1 MKSKLIILS
10 AVVLMFSASQ
20 VFAGGGHDHSEH
32 SEAASKEDKGSV
44 MEHKGSMMDEHHSK
58 LPNVGNAICPV
69 SGEFISDVGD
79 GKGVQIEHVGKIY
92 NVCCKF
98 CAKDFKKDPEKFIK
112 IIENNLAEGKDP
124 GRVYESDH
132 DEDLEHETRDH
143 EESDNGEHDHKDH
156 EGEQHQLDEEDPE
169 KEEGHHHDQGDHDHE

>member
-1 MKSKLIILS
+1 MNSKLIFFCM
-10 AVVLMFSASQ
+10 VVLIFSVSQ
-20 VFAGGGHDHSEH
+20 VFAHGGEDHDE
-32 SEAASKEDKGSV
+32 SKESMIEEKGS
-44 MEHKGSMMDEHHSK
+44 MLEHKGSMVDEMEEHHSE

-79 GKGVQIEHVGKIY
+79 GKGVQIEHEGKIY

-124 GRVYESDH
+124 GRDYESDH
-132 DEDLEHETRDH
+132 DDEVSEENKGDQHDDH
-143 EESDNGEHDHKDH
+143 
-156 EGEQHQLDEEDPE
+156 
-169 KEEGHHHDQGDHDHE
+169 GDHDH